1 MPLNAAS
8 AGDHRTN
15 PNEHPKNGFG
25 QSLIQKL
32 ERIPLRM
39 LAGRLV
45 AIPVSVF
52 AVVSLAFWLV
62 RLSGSN
68 AAAEIAG
75 AYADAEAIAK
85 IEHQLGLDQSLVAQ
99 YVSFMKGLLQG
110 DLGVSYFTHQPVS
123 HEIFARLPLD
133 LTIGVLSLLVAVVV
147 GVGMGTL
154 GGYYRGQAVDG
165 LVRLIVSVLQSLPDY
180 VFALLLI
187 YGFFYLLGVAPA
199 PIGQLP
205 MRMSAPDGPS
215 GVALLDGLMQGNAE
229 VVWAALRQL
238 ALPVFSYG
246 LVLSAVF
253 ARVTRMSISQTLAS
267 GQVQYARACGLTP
280 WRIFCS
286 VLVTTRTAILTC
298 VAVVTGAII
307 GGGAIL
313 QKIYNL
319 DGAAAFGVDSI
330 FKFDMPVIQGVV
342 IIFASLS
349 IVAYLLIDIVILLL
363 DPRVGQKS

>member
-1 MPLNAAS
+1 MPVKAS
-8 AGDHRTN
+8 SAENRGS
-15 PNEHPKNGFG
+15 HPAKPLRGGFG
-25 QSLIQKL
+25 PSLSQWL
-32 ERIPLRM
+32 ERLPLRM

-45 AIPVSVF
+45 AIPVSIF
-52 AVVSLAFWLV
+52 AVVSLAFWLI
-62 RLSGSN
+62 RLSGTN

-75 AYADAEAIAK
+75 AYADADTIAK
-85 IEHQLGLDQSLVAQ
+85 IEHQLGLDQSLWAQ
-99 YVSFMKGLLQG
+99 YLSFMKGLLHG
-110 DLGVSYFTHQPVS
+110 DLGVSYFTHRPLS

-133 LTIGVLSLLVAVVV
+133 LTIGVLALLVAVVV

-154 GGYYRGQAVDG
+154 GAYYRAQAVDG
-165 LVRLIVSVLQSLPDY
+165 VMRVIVSVLQSLPDY
-180 VFALLLI
+180 VFALLLV
-187 YGFFYLLGVAPA
+187 YGFFYVLGVAPA

-205 MRMSAPDGPS
+205 MRMQAPDGPS
-215 GVALLDGLMQGNAE
+215 GVALIDGLMHGDGS

-253 ARVTRMSISQTLAS
+253 ARVTRMSISQTLGS
-267 GQVQYARACGLTP
+267 GQVLYARACGLTH

-286 VLVTTRTAILTC
+286 VLVTTRTAILTT
-298 VAVVTGAII
+298 VAVVAGAII
-307 GGGAIL
+307 GGGAIM

-342 IIFASLS
+342 IVFASLS
-349 IVAYLLIDIVILLL
+349 IVAYLLIDMLILLL
-363 DPRVGQKS
+363 DPRVRQKS

>member
-1 MPLNAAS
+1 MSLKAPS
-8 AGDHRTN
+8 AT
-15 PNEHPKNGFG
+15 EHNRSSMSAPSGLHHTLG
-25 QSLIQKL
+25 QWLA
-32 ERIPLRM
+32 RVPLRM

-45 AIPVSVF
+45 AIPVSIF
-52 AVVSLAFWLV
+52 AVVSLAFWLI
-62 RLSGSN
+62 RLSGTN

-75 AYADAEAIAK
+75 AYADAETIAH
-85 IEHQLGLDQSLVAQ
+85 IEHQLGLDQSLWSQ
-99 YVSFMKGLLQG
+99 YLSFISGLVRG
-110 DLGVSYFTHQPVS
+110 DLGVSYFTHQTVS
-123 HEIFARLPLD
+123 HEIFSRLPLD
-133 LTIGVLSLLVAVVV
+133 LTIGVLALLVAVVI
-147 GVGMGTL
+147 GVGMGML
-154 GGYYRGQAVDG
+154 GAYYRAQAVDG
-165 LVRLIVSVLQSLPDY
+165 LMRVIVSVLQSLPDY

-187 YGFFYLLGVAPA
+187 YGFFYLLGMAPA

-205 MRMSAPDGPS
+205 MRMQAPGGPT
-215 GVALLDGLMQGNAE
+215 GVALIDGVMQGNWA
-229 VVWAALRQL
+229 VVSAALAQL

-253 ARVTRMSISQTLAS
+253 ARVTRMSVSQTLAS
-267 GQVQYARACGLTP
+267 GQVLYARACGLTR

-286 VLVTTRTAILTC
+286 VLVTTRTAILTT

-307 GGGAIL
+307 GGGAIM

-342 IIFASLS
+342 IVFASLS

-363 DPRVGQKS
+363 DPRVRHKS

>member
-1 MPLNAAS
+1 MPLNATS
-8 AGDHRTN
+8 AGDHRTETIDA
-15 PNEHPKNGFG
+15 PRSGFG
-25 QSLIQKL
+25 QSLFHKL
-32 ERIPLRM
+32 ERAPLRM

-45 AIPVSVF
+45 AIPVSIF
-52 AVVSLAFWLV
+52 AVVSLAFWLI

-75 AYADAEAIAK
+75 AYADAETIAK
-85 IEHQLGLDQSLVAQ
+85 IEHQLGLDQSLGSQ
-99 YVSFMKGLLQG
+99 YLSFMRGLVHG
-110 DLGVSYFTHQPVS
+110 DLGVSYFTRQSVS

-133 LTIGVLSLLVAVVV
+133 LTIGVLALLVAVVV

-154 GGYYRGQAVDG
+154 GAYYRAQAVDG
-165 LVRLIVSVLQSLPDY
+165 LLRVIVSFLQSLPDY

-187 YGFFYLLGVAPA
+187 YGFFYLLGIAPA

-205 MRMSAPDGPS
+205 MRMPAPDGPS
-215 GVALLDGLMQGNAE
+215 GVALLDGMMQGNGD

-267 GQVQYARACGLTP
+267 GQVLYARACGLTP

-330 FKFDMPVIQGVV
+330 FKYDMPVIQGVV
-342 IIFASLS
+342 IIFSSLS

-363 DPRVGQKS
+363 DPRVVLKS